1 MVDTAGQCK
10 HLAVVAHD
18 ARPARVLAPLL
29 LVGLALHSWPAG
41 DFLQLLW
48 PATVILMIWVAGAAI
63 WAGTATGRA
72 ALAIALPPACVWAY
86 MATCVL
92 SIAAAENP
100 ARASVAAGKIVLS
113 ILGTYTL
120 LAVALT
126 SQCSRRWI
134 LTTLV
139 ASSATVL
146 AYALWQSAAGVPVV
160 AFLDSPL
167 KLGTFL
173 AMTVTAA
180 SAFLLRLK
188 SWLARPTATVL
199 VAGALTICPSAWACL
214 GVVVGVIVGAFLTGN
229 ARRWV
234 VVTAVVCTA
243 CVVAAATAGRLPPW
257 LADLRLMETDGVDV
271 RQRYIEW
278 QAELNLLSDRA
289 GAGAGIGCLNDHRS
303 TYYLRLP
310 KRNTIA
316 EFDQNGWLATAA
328 ETGLVG
334 LLALSWVFYHYWSR
348 AYQLRRDFAASAAL
362 AGLIGAA
369 ISNMGSALQYAG
381 ILPAFVLLLALV
393 DSATT
398 AGDTEGR

>member
-1 MVDTAGQCK
+1 VIGAAGEGR
-10 HLAVVAHD
+10 LLPVVAHG
-18 ARPARVLAPLL
+18 ARAVRVLALSL
-29 LVGLALHSWPAG
+29 LVGLTLHSWPVG
-41 DFLQLLW
+41 DSLQMLW

-63 WAGTATGRA
+63 WAGTASGRA
-72 ALAIALPPACVWAY
+72 ALATALPPVCVWAY
-86 MATCVL
+86 IATCML
-92 SIAAAENP
+92 SIAAADNP
-100 ARASVAAGKIVLS
+100 ARASVAAGKVVLS
-113 ILGTYTL
+113 MLGTYTL

-126 SQCSRRWI
+126 SPCSRRWI
-134 LTTLV
+134 MTTLV

-146 AYALWQSAAGVPVV
+146 AYALWQSAVDEPVV

-188 SWLARPTATVL
+188 HFLARPTATVL
-199 VAGALTICPSAWACL
+199 VAGALAACPSFWACL
-214 GVVVGVIVGAFLTGN
+214 GIVVGVIAGAFFTAN

-234 VVTAVVCTA
+234 VVTAVVCAA
-243 CVVAAATAGRLPPW
+243 CVVTATKTGRLPPW
-257 LADLRLMETDGVDV
+257 LVDLRLMETDGVDV

-278 QAELNLLSDRA
+278 QAQLNLLSDRA
-289 GAGAGIGCLNDHRS
+289 GAGTGIGCLNDHRS

-334 LLALSWVFYHYWSR
+334 LLTLSWVFYHYWSR
-348 AYQLRRDFAASAAL
+348 AYQLRRDFAALAAL
-362 AGLIGAA
+362 TGLIGAA
-369 ISNMGSALQYAG
+369 IANIGSALQYAG
-381 ILPAFVLLLALV
+381 ILPVFALLLALV
-393 DSATT
+393 DSAMA